1 MKNENVIREWWEK
14 NKSKADL
21 LEILEAQDF
30 RFQGTQD
37 ALKKWMEPEF
47 AADKLDKITEGRNV
61 SNKIDRMS
69 FFNEEE
75 RKVVEEICGDEK
87 LPIGQ
92 NRQDNANA
100 KIFYLGKLKKGEI
113 NDNGHKK
120 NFMYCLY
127 PNEYIPIS
135 PKDLKPRCNK
145 LGLDSNIKDEDLIKI
160 MDGLN
165 LPDCKCKN
173 PLNQSLLY
181 MHILF
186 NAIDVNINSQSEND
200 QVEEKNEIMN
210 ESVDLLLNNHNI
222 ILHGA
227 PGTGKTYLAK
237 EIAKQLIF
245 GESKELLSVNE
256 EKQFNEQCYF
266 VQFHQ
271 SYDYTDFVEGL
282 RPKNGANGQIGFE
295 RKDGV
300 FKTFCE
306 EALKHNTIKNFDQ
319 CWNKLVEKVK
329 ESGLIK
335 IGNWEYELNSVGS
348 LKWSS
353 PESNSQ
359 YESSITKENIYN
371 TYLGG
376 LARKSGAHQGHMRDI
391 VDYMKKEL
399 NLPEIRKYIFIIDEV
414 NRGEMSKI
422 FGELFFSID
431 PGYRGEK
438 GKIKTQYA
446 NLQETPNEFDLTL
459 GINKNEVEKNGEKVD
474 LNKSK
479 YGHFFVPE
487 NVYIIGTMN
496 DIDRSVDSMDF
507 AMRRRFAFKEIT
519 ADNRKGMLKQ
529 LGEKQAVAEKVMLA
543 LNDKIEKIPGLSSAY
558 HIGPAYF
565 LKLKNY
571 EGDFTKLWNNH
582 IVGVVNEYLRGMPKA
597 GNLLGDLKLAYDNAV
612 VTATKKPETSGE
624 NPIAESSEESKEEG
638 NS

>member
-1 MKNENVIREWWEK
+1 MENENIIREWWDK
-14 NKSKADL
+14 NKSKEEYL
-21 LEILEAQDF
+21 KILDAQNF
-30 RFQGTQD
+30 WFQNTQD
-37 ALKKWMEPEF
+37 ALKKWMEPGF
-47 AADKLDKITEGRNV
+47 AADKLDKVIGGAPT
-61 SNKIDRMS
+61 SNKIDRMF

-75 RKVVEEICGDEK
+75 RKVVEDIYGK
-87 LPIGQ
+87 LPIRLDQWSHKNPIIWSLGMF
-92 NRQDNANA
+92 
-100 KIFYLGKLKKGEI
+100 KKGKLSDKGP
-113 NDNGHKK
+113 KK
-120 NFMYCLY
+120 NFTYCLN
-127 PNEYIPIS
+127 PDKYIPIK
-135 PKDLKPRCNK
+135 PAELKIRCKK

-160 MDGLN
+160 MDDLN

-210 ESVDLLLNNHNI
+210 ECVDLLLNNHNI

-227 PGTGKTYLAK
+227 PGTGKTYLAM

-376 LARKSGAHQGHMRDI
+376 VARKSGAHQGHMRDI